1 MVCLSD
7 LFNKRLPAK
16 ERVMLEWISEKKRE
30 IKTCLPSSTKG
41 HLFFFFFFFF
51 SNEVSIERVKD
62 TLNNILEFI
71 SIFSS

>member
-1 MVCLSD
+1 
-7 LFNKRLPAK
+7 
-16 ERVMLEWISEKKRE
+16 MLEWISEKKRE
-30 IKTCLPSSTKG
+30 IKTCLPSGTKG
-41 HLFFFFFFFF
+41 HLFFLFFFF